1 MKRVYTDSYASK
13 KSRRRHAAAV
23 RRRPERVEE
32 RRPVERSRPR
42 PQREVAEPVEAAAQ
56 RPPRR
61 TERKQTRRLRKPR
74 VVALGLVLLLIF
86 VFFVSCM
93 LALADANTGPTI
105 AETVKEIKAPAGV
118 KAAAPGT
125 WANAAVLT
133 DEESGRV
140 LYEKNPHEKLPIA
153 STTKMM
159 TALVV
164 RDQCK
169 LQDKVKVTPEAA
181 SVGEEAINLV
191 PGETRTVEQL
201 LNVMLIQSANDAAF
215 ALAQQAGKGSVPAF
229 AELMNKKAAALGA
242 NDSHFT
248 NPHGLD
254 QAGHYSSA
262 YDLAVIGRALMH
274 DPVLAKIVSTPKYS
288 IPTPGQTWSRVAV
301 GHNEILTQY
310 AGADGIKTGYTAKAG
325 FCLAASAKKEGKAL
339 IAVVLNS
346 SHRADDV
353 SALFNYGFNNTTRV
367 VFAQSGQYLGKS
379 KVSNFPRRYVNI
391 VAQSDMGALT
401 FKGSNDMFKVMT
413 SLQQTSRSPVKAGQE
428 LGKINVVLNNT
439 PLESGQAVSTQSKSG
454 SNFLGGIAA
463 FFWYSLCWSGKIF
476 AAPFRIF

>member
-1 MKRVYTDSYASK
+1 
-13 KSRRRHAAAV
+13 
-23 RRRPERVEE
+23 
-32 RRPVERSRPR
+32 
-42 PQREVAEPVEAAAQ
+42 
-56 RPPRR
+56 
-61 TERKQTRRLRKPR
+61 
-74 VVALGLVLLLIF
+74 
-86 VFFVSCM
+86 
-93 LALADANTGPTI
+93 
-105 AETVKEIKAPAGV
+105 
-118 KAAAPGT
+118 
-125 WANAAVLT
+125 
-133 DEESGRV
+133 
-140 LYEKNPHEKLPIA
+140 
-153 STTKMM
+153 
-159 TALVV
+159 
-164 RDQCK
+164 
-169 LQDKVKVTPEAA
+169 
-181 SVGEEAINLV
+181 
-191 PGETRTVEQL
+191 
-201 LNVMLIQSANDAAF
+201 
-215 ALAQQAGKGSVPAF
+215 
-229 AELMNKKAAALGA
+229 MNKKAAALGA

-401 FKGSNDMFKVMT
+401 FKGSNDMFK
-413 SLQQTSRSPVKAGQE
+413 
-428 LGKINVVLNNT
+428 
-439 PLESGQAVSTQSKSG
+439 
-454 SNFLGGIAA
+454 
-463 FFWYSLCWSGKIF
+463 
-476 AAPFRIF
+476 